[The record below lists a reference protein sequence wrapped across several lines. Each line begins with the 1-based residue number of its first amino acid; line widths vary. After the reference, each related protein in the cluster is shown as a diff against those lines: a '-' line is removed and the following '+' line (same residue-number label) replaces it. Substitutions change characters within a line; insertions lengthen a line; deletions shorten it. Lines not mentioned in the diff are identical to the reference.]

1 MIFRRLFPPTVE
13 ETHRDKEAHT
23 RLQLI
28 AKWDED
34 AHPGDEGGEFTVR
47 AAVSNDASRT
57 ASFVEGDSIG
67 EVLNGV
73 PFSLS

>member
-1 MIFRRLFPPTVE
+1 M
-13 ETHRDKEAHT
+13 EAHT
-23 RLQLI
+23 QALKFEDRVRRALGLRLI
-28 AKWDED
+28 AKWNTR
-34 AHPGDEGGEFTVR
+34 GTGGGEFTAG